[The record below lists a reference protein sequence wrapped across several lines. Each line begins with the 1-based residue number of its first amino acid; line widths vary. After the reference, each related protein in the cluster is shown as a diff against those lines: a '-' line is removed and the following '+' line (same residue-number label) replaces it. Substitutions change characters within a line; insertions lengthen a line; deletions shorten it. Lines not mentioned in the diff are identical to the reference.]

1 MADAP
6 EKKNAFEMMKS
17 RKKYHK
23 QPAHRPPTDGQG
35 HSCKWNPWEARF
47 EADEQYQKEGWY
59 RSDDFRTWI
68 DPNAAAPPPPN
79 PVGRPPADA
88 AADADAPAPAAEEPP
103 AKKAKKRIVFLE
115 HWKGTLPHL
124 LVSRR
129 SVGTT
134 VETTKTFVCP
144 SGVEDCPGCSICSVL
159 KCSKCLTMNTPGKG
173 NGPNPFVV
181 GCENFHKPA
190 IRNHAD
196 VYHPELA
203 SGQTNIRDRI
213 EKQLADNQVQLSIL
227 MTNALWLAVERIPLR
242 KFKSLAQLMRANGL
256 RFGKLYCNEMMARDM
271 LDALASVV
279 REGINE
285 DARKSPA
292 LGLQVDESTDIANQC
307 LMILYLR
314 LLRDGAFETVYW
326 GLADVTDAT
335 GLGLSKT
342 IVTFFKDQEVPIKKV
357 SCLCTDGASA
367 MTGDNAGCVKFVRDI
382 IAHLISVHCVAH
394 RQALACKDALDDNA
408 AAQWFDK
415 ILHDIVNYHARSP
428 KRAQALRQLQKELKV
443 ETLRLVKLANTRWLS
458 RSEAIARL
466 RKIWPA
472 LVREFQADRHDNDIA
487 GVLADVIGKG
497 KFVFYLIVFD
507 DIIGMMA
514 RLSKM
519 LQKTHVRCAE
529 LRATLEASKKL
540 LRQRYGRGKFVGP
553 PAWLELG
560 VSDDEPVAL
569 YKGIEVD
576 FTGWQAWTG
585 EIYSFV
591 ETLTKSLDTRFPE
604 DEMDVIEALESV
616 FEPDSYSGSADE
628 LCKAPLEVLLPFY
641 GEGTREHPA
650 VVKKQ
655 QLSEELPLLV
665 VQLEQLKAKSTLEGD
680 ARRREIYAEVL
691 KDRQALPDAK
701 RLLCIYLAT
710 CLSTVWCE
718 RGFSDLCL
726 TKTKL
731 QNRMNTCTIDDRL
744 IITQHLKD
752 KFGDLDKIKGIV
764 AKAIVKFQERI
775 KRCPARSHPAKAGR
789 PKKVTAASTL
799 SDVLEEA
806 AREAGELREEMDS
819 DLSEE
824 EEDDDEVDE
833 ESPEAE
839 MTRLLTEFGPF
850 SAPDGYEVLEK
861 PTESQKEWD
870 AMAKT
875 KTWWRGKRLAHIWD
889 DGIGWHT
896 VAFHDKQAKKYGFKY
911 QGKLWYHPLII
922 ENYGA
927 TRGWVVIARARG

>member
-1 MADAP
+1 M
-6 EKKNAFEMMKS
+6 MMKAAKDL
-17 RKKYHK
+17 KKQHPKPVGAPKQDSLGQKCEWNFEKGRWEADPKK
-23 QPAHRPPTDGQG
+23 QPKGWVVNPKDPT
-35 HSCKWNPWEARF
+35 K
-47 EADEQYQKEGWY
+47 YV
-59 RSDDFRTWI
+59 
-68 DPNAAAPPPPN
+68 DPNAPPTVTRGPGRPRTAPADDEEVPAPPP
-79 PVGRPPADA
+79 
-88 AADADAPAPAAEEPP
+88 
-103 AKKAKKRIVFLE
+103 KKQKQDRRVVQPG
-115 HWKGTLPHL
+115 WRTTLPSL

-134 VETTKTFVCP
+134 VETTETFVCP
-144 SGVEDCPGCSICSVL
+144 SGVEDCPGCSVCSVL

-173 NGPNPFVV
+173 SGDNPFVV
-181 GCENFHKPA
+181 GCGKFHMET
-190 IRNHAD
+190 IRNHAI
-196 VYHPELA
+196 VYHPEFA
-203 SGQTNIRDRI
+203 SNQTNIVRGF
-213 EKQLADNQVQLSIL
+213 EKQLADSQDLIRIL
-227 MTNALWLAVERIPLR
+227 MTNALWLAIERIPLR
-242 KFKSLAQLMRANGL
+242 KFKSLAQCMRANGL

-285 DARKSPA
+285 DACKSPA

-335 GLGLSKT
+335 GKGLSNT

-443 ETLRLVKLANTRWLS
+443 ETLRLVKLASTRWLS

-466 RKIWPA
+466 RKVWPA
-472 LVREFQADRHDNDIA
+472 LVREFKADRHDNDIA

-497 KFVFYLIVFD
+497 KFVFYLLVFD

-514 RLSKM
+514 RLSKL

-529 LRATLEASKKL
+529 LRRALKASKEL

-560 VSDDEPVAL
+560 VADDEPVAL

-576 FTGWQAWTG
+576 FTGWQGWTG

-604 DEMDVIEALESV
+604 NEMDVIEALESV

-628 LCKAPLEVLLPFY
+628 LCKEPLEVLLPFY
-641 GEGTREHPA
+641 GEGSPGHPA

-655 QLSEELPLLV
+655 QLREELPLLV
-665 VQLEQLKAKSTLEGD
+665 VQLEQLKAKSALEGD

-731 QNRMNTCTIDDRL
+731 QNRMNTCTTDDRL

-752 KFGDLDKIKGIV
+752 KFENLDKIQGIV
-764 AKAIVKFQERI
+764 AKAMVKFGQRI

-806 AREAGELREEMDS
+806 AREAGKLREEMDS

-839 MTRLLTEFGPF
+839 MARLLTTFGPF
-850 SAPDGYEVLEK
+850 SAPTGYKVLEK
-861 PTESQKEWD
+861 PAESQKEWD

-875 KTWWRGKRLAHIWD
+875 KTWWRGKKLAHIWD

-896 VAFHDKQAKKYGFKY
+896 VVFHDKQAKKYGFKY

>member
-1 MADAP
+1 MMMEAAKDLKKRHPKPVGAPKLDSLGQKCEWNYEKGRWEADP
-6 EKKNAFEMMKS
+6 N
-17 RKKYHK
+17 K
-23 QPAHRPPTDGQG
+23 QP
-35 HSCKWNPWEARF
+35 
-47 EADEQYQKEGWY
+47 EGWVVNPKDPTKY
-59 RSDDFRTWI
+59 V
-68 DPNAAAPPPPN
+68 DPNAAPTVTRGVGRPRTAPASDEEVPAPPP
-79 PVGRPPADA
+79 
-88 AADADAPAPAAEEPP
+88 
-103 AKKAKKRIVFLE
+103 KKQKQDRRVVQPG
-115 HWKGTLPHL
+115 WRVTLPSL
-124 LVSRR
+124 IVSRR
-129 SVGTT
+129 VLDTT
-134 VETTKTFVCP
+134 VAEMETFVCP

-173 NGPNPFVV
+173 SGDNPFVV
-181 GCENFHKPA
+181 GCGKFHMET
-190 IRNHAD
+190 IRNHAI

-203 SGQTNIRDRI
+203 SNQTNIRSRL
-213 EKQLADNQVQLSIL
+213 EKQLADSQDQIRIL

-242 KFKSLAQLMRANGL
+242 KFKSLAHCMRVNGL
-256 RFGKLYCNEMMARDM
+256 DLGKLYCNHMMARDM

-326 GLADVTDAT
+326 GLTDVTDAT
-335 GLGLSKT
+335 GKGLSNT
-342 IVTFFKDQEVPIKKV
+342 IVTFFADQKVPIKKV

-443 ETLRLVKLANTRWLS
+443 ETLRLVKLAATRWLS

-472 LVREFQADRHDNDIA
+472 LVREFEADRHDNDIA

-497 KFVFYLIVFD
+497 KFVFYLLVFD

-514 RLSKM
+514 RLSKL

-529 LRATLEASKKL
+529 LRRALKASKEL

-576 FTGWQAWTG
+576 FTGWQGWTG

-604 DEMDVIEALESV
+604 NEMDVIEALESV
-616 FEPDSYSGSADE
+616 FEPDSLSGSADE
-628 LCKAPLEVLLPFY
+628 QCKEPLKVLLPFY
-641 GEGTREHPA
+641 GEGSPEHPA

-655 QLSEELPLLV
+655 QLIEELPLLV
-665 VQLEQLKAKSTLEGD
+665 VQLQQLKAKSALKGD

-731 QNRMNTCTIDDRL
+731 QNSMNTCTTDDRL

-752 KFGDLDKIKGIV
+752 KFENLDKIQGIV
-764 AKAIVKFQERI
+764 AKAMVKFGQRI
-775 KRCPARSHPAKAGR
+775 KRCPARSHPGKAGR

-806 AREAGELREEMDS
+806 AREAGKLREEMDS

-861 PTESQKEWD
+861 PAESQKEWD

-875 KTWWRGKRLAHIWD
+875 KTWWRGKKLAHIWD

-896 VAFHDKQAKKYGFKY
+896 VQFHDKQAEKYGFKY